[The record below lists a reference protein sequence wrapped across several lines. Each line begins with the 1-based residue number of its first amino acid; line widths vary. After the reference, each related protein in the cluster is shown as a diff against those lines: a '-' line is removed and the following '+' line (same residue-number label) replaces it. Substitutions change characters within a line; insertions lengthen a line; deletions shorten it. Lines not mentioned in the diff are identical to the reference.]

1 LLSETAG
8 NGTLGFSSIDT
19 DTLASAHG
27 GKPRTAVVLLAHLVL
42 FRRRG
47 RASSAGTP
55 ESRKSRGTDAAARM
69 KTNASRCVLPATDI
83 VVLFRH
89 EPKQSAYV
97 PWPEPIKE
105 CEHLMKP
112 TEHLP
117 VRYEVK
123 AFPEEVLFQA
133 WCTRFDKV

>member
-1 LLSETAG
+1 
-8 NGTLGFSSIDT
+8 
-19 DTLASAHG
+19 
-27 GKPRTAVVLLAHLVL
+27 
-42 FRRRG
+42 
-47 RASSAGTP
+47 
-55 ESRKSRGTDAAARM
+55 M
-69 KTNASRCVLPATDI
+69 KTNASRCLLPATDI

-97 PWPEPIKE
+97 PWPELIKE

-117 VRYEVK
+117 VRNEVK
-123 AFPEEVLFQA
+123 AFPEEVFFQA